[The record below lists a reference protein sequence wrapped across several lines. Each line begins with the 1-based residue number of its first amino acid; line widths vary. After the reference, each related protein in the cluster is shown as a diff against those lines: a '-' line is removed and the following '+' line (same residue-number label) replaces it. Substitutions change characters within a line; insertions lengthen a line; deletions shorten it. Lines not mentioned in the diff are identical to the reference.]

1 MFGGKLMAMQFT
13 ERWNQYG
20 IIAELAS
27 KLEGVSPQFGKT
39 VLQKLVF
46 ILQEVYKVPCD
57 YEYTLYNYGP
67 YSNEL
72 AGDLSFFASLDG
84 VKVEWNQGLGYKILP
99 APKTDHF
106 RQKVRAF
113 LDKYKNSIDEVIN
126 KFGRMS
132 ARELELCSTIIYVF
146 NQSLTGKDDLIF
158 RVKEIKPH
166 FSINEIND
174 AVKQL
179 IEYKIIN
186 PPTS

>member
-1 MFGGKLMAMQFT
+1 MVA
-13 ERWNQYG
+13 
-20 IIAELAS
+20 
-27 KLEGVSPQFGKT
+27 
-39 VLQKLVF
+39 LVR
-46 ILQEVYKVPCD
+46 IP
-57 YEYTLYNYGP
+57 
-67 YSNEL
+67 S
-72 AGDLSFFASLDG
+72 S
-84 VKVEWNQGLGYKILP
+84 WP

-179 IEYKIIN
+179 MEYKIIN